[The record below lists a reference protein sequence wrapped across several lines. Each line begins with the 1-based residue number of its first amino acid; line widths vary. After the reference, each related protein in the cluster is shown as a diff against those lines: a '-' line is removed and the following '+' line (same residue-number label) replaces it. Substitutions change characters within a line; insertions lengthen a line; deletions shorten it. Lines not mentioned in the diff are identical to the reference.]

1 MGMQYY
7 LLSAVV
13 GAAAVVVA
21 IMFVTHPRTIR
32 TCWDRACTGR
42 AWKRAF
48 PRASKAETRNFL
60 YVFVDAFAFPRK
72 RALQFAPTDQVLS
85 VYRALYP
92 IKGWPDALELETF
105 ALRVEKT
112 YGVEF
117 RSIWRD
123 DLTMGEIFE
132 RSLPQHS

>member
-1 MGMQYY
+1 
-7 LLSAVV
+7 LLPALI
-13 GAAAVVVA
+13 ALIAVVVA
-21 IMFVTHPRTIR
+21 IMLAAHPRTIKTYWER
-32 TCWDRACTGR
+32 SCTGR

-48 PRASKAETRNFL
+48 PRASKGEIRNFL
-60 YVFVDAFAFPRK
+60 FLFVDAFAFPRK
-72 RALQFAPTDQVLS
+72 RALQFAPTDKVLS

-112 YGVEF
+112 YGVEL

-123 DLTMGEIFE
+123 DLTVGEIFE
-132 RSLPQHS
+132 KSLSQHS

>member
-1 MGMQYY
+1 MTAMGAQYY

-13 GAAAVVVA
+13 GAAAVVA

-32 TCWDRACTGR
+32 TYWDRACTGSGR
-42 AWKRAF
+42 YTVR
-48 PRASKAETRNFL
+48 P
-60 YVFVDAFAFPRK
+60 D
-72 RALQFAPTDQVLS
+72 DQILS

-92 IKGWPDALELETF
+92 IKGWPDAIELETL

-112 YGVEF
+112 YGVEL

>member
-7 LLSAVV
+7 LLSAFV
-13 GAAAVVVA
+13 GAIAVVVA
-21 IMFVTHPRTIR
+21 INSVTHPRTIG
-32 TCWDRACTGR
+32 TYWDRGCTGM

-48 PRASKAETRNFL
+48 PRASNEAIRNFL

-72 RALQFAPTDQVLS
+72 RALQFAPTDQLLS
-85 VYRALYP
+85 VYRAIHP

-112 YGVEF
+112 YGVEL
-117 RSIWRD
+117 RSNWRD
-123 DLTMGEIFE
+123 DLMMGEIFE
-132 RSLPQHS
+132 NSIPRHS